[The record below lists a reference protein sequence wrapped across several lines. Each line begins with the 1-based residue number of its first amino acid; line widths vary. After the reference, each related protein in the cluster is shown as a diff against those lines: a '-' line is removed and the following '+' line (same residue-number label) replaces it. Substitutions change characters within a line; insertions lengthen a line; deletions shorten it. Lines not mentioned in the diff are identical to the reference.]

1 MHAIFT
7 VKRQNRVVNG
17 ILQPRNEAP
26 PEDKV
31 VGSLYQMIEKKTR
44 ETIESNGDWIFMR
57 DGLNDEELK
66 AQEALSMAKR

>member
-1 MHAIFT
+1 M
-7 VKRQNRVVNG
+7 KRQNRVENG
-17 ILQPRNEAP
+17 ILKPRNMAP

-66 AQEALSMAKR
+66 AQEALSMATR